1 MIKDG
6 GWLVATEGANIGSKC
21 MCIHECVGV
30 IGMLMKSGK
39 PEFGFRNENF
49 NFFRFRHRN
58 YIKIN
63 KCQIKL
69 IHTFV
74 QC

>member
-39 PEFGFRNENF
+39 PDISFRNEIPVL
-49 NFFRFRHRN
+49 H
-58 YIKIN
+58 
-63 KCQIKL
+63 L
-69 IHTFV
+69 
-74 QC
+74 